1 VDLRPSATSRVLT
14 GRSARAR
21 TWTEAGRRARGRRAR
36 GRAEEELVD
45 DRGPRPDSPSS
56 WRRAWAGG
64 RVQIWLPAAAE
75 WWRGTG
81 TSEGGGGGER
91 GEESGGVARHRR
103 RGRGRRVV
111 AWNRAAAARVP
122 IGGES
127 GSLTASN
134 CE

>member
-1 VDLRPSATSRVLT
+1 MDLRPSATSRVLT

-81 TSEGGGGGER
+81 TGEGGGGGER
-91 GEESGGVARHRR
+91 GEESGGV
-103 RGRGRRVV
+103 
-111 AWNRAAAARVP
+111 
-122 IGGES
+122 ES
-127 GSLTASN
+127 GGGG
-134 CE
+134 